1 MTSSS
6 DLDTTFAKTPS
17 LRQKEATS
25 ILKKVYHEYCKYEVW
40 DLVVKSHY
48 GPWQKARNG
57 LSEEE
62 TSTTALDLKEL
73 MDFANAQK

>member
-25 ILKKVYHEYCKYEVW
+25 ILKKVYHEYCKYEV
-40 DLVVKSHY
+40 
-48 GPWQKARNG
+48 
-57 LSEEE
+57 
-62 TSTTALDLKEL
+62 
-73 MDFANAQK
+73 